1 MKTTNKRRKR
11 RVLKIQNL
19 AAFMLL
25 VSTMVYLFSS
35 LFLRSYNNTLS
46 TRKQEIEAE
55 IASIELQNDALNVEI
70 SQLTSTER
78 VDEIAA
84 NSGLTRNQNNII
96 TITSD
101 DDGE

>member
-1 MKTTNKRRKR
+1 MTKTVKRKKR
-11 RVLKIQNL
+11 RVLKLQNL
-19 AAFMLL
+19 AFFMVL
-25 VSTMVYLFSS
+25 VSTLTFLFSS
-35 LFLRSYNNTLS
+35 LFLRSYNNSLS
-46 TRKQEIEAE
+46 TRKQELEAE

-84 NSGLTRNQNNII
+84 NSGLTRDQNNII
-96 TITSD
+96 TIASD